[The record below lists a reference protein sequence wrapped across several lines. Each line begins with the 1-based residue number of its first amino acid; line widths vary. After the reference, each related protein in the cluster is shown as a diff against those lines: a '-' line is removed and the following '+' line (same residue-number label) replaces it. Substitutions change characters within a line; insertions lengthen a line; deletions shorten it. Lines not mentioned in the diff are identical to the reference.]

1 MKLKRTA
8 ALIALIMAALLCC
21 TACSGGNRAAGTE
34 PNSERLDLDY
44 IENGN
49 SSDAEPEATE
59 RPWYAFLTDAF
70 SFGTADK
77 GSTKAAAQPTP
88 SPDSVREL
96 YEQGTAPT
104 ERPEKGTSTS
114 APNAEATPFVPP
126 TETQKPGADETNAPE
141 PSATP
146 APTLVPT
153 AEPKKNT
160 VTIQIRCDTAVKN
173 GMHREAKWAGIVPAS
188 GCILDTTEFEIE
200 DGDTVLDVLKMARDK
215 FRLHMEYSGGSGS
228 GAYVEGI
235 NNLYEF
241 DGGRWSGWMYCVN
254 GWYPNYGCGVY
265 YLKPGDKIEWNYTC
279 DLGLDLDGS
288 WWDGA
293 QDWKDTHE

>member
-1 MKLKRTA
+1 MKLKRMA
-8 ALIALIMAALLCC
+8 MLIALVMAALLCC
-21 TACSGGNRAAGTE
+21 MACSGSDKSAATE
-34 PNSERLDLDY
+34 FNGESLDLDY
-44 IENGN
+44 IENSN
-49 SSDAEPEATE
+49 SSDTEPEATE

-70 SFGTADK
+70 SFGTANK
-77 GSTKAAAQPTP
+77 GSTQAAAQPTP

-104 ERPEKGTSTS
+104 ERPDKNTATS
-114 APNAEATPFVPP
+114 APDAEATPFVPP
-126 TETQKPGADETNAPE
+126 AETQKPGADETNAPE
-141 PSATP
+141 ASATP
-146 APTLVPT
+146 APTPVPT

-215 FRLHMEYSGGSGS
+215 FRLHMEYSGGSG
-228 GAYVEGI
+228 AYVEGI

-279 DLGLDLDGS
+279 DLGLDLEGG
-288 WWDGA
+288 WWEGA
-293 QDWKDTHE
+293 QEWKDTHE